1 MLYLANALAFAAIA
15 SFWSKA
21 GWPNIIIAFVFT
33 ALAVL
38 NTAGAFPFLIFWGVV
53 K

>member
-1 MLYLANALAFAAIA
+1 MLYFANALAFAAIA

-21 GWPNIIIAFVFT
+21 GWPNIICAFIFT
-33 ALAVL
+33 ALAVI
-38 NTAGAFPFLIFWGVV
+38 NTAGAIPFLTFWGMV